1 MSVDESFG
9 DETIE
14 QSIFSREDYY
24 PTPNESKL
32 SYAQRGKSS
41 LIMRTDLYALI
52 VKLTSPIDAIE
63 YMFLSDF
70 FLSYRKFMKPI
81 ELLDLL
87 KCRLQWTFNEIM
99 CGNSSREKIGQVAA
113 VRTFVVFRHWI
124 LNYFAQ
130 DFLTD
135 AVLRKKFVSDINE
148 LQWDNSKPTPK
159 LIQGIVI
166 TIKKSW
172 VMCLKLMWED
182 VSPDITPS
190 NPEEWLHFPIR
201 DITPESLPSGE
212 GGKRLSFY
220 ALQSSQNPEFRNRS
234 VLSLYMSKENFQLP
248 ETSDESS
255 PKTSVKV
262 KQRTASMFLFPRD
275 NSSPVVLQPKGGN
288 SHEDNSSGFVIPK
301 TGSVTEVIKDLHVP
315 PTPSVDKL
323 IPPTPAK
330 NIEFI
335 LRSSYLPSRGAR
347 DNTERRKK
355 ESTGMLGLLSK
366 WKRNHNTR
374 VVPTQAKQQS
384 TNFEIENFIKL
395 VFSITSLENKDGD
408 EMQKLLSTASS
419 KFDILSARTI
429 DEVEYFIAKENEL
442 LAKVSH
448 QGRYFDLQK
457 DTRPRSS
464 AANPEATS
472 AMDNLNLYKTVSFI
486 ASSVISL
493 SKTLQSHQIT
503 SPSYAAFERRRVNS
517 VDGSFKDNRAVTR
530 AATLRSN
537 TRSPILTNDGPRK
550 LVFHGQDNVALKR
563 TGEQQETS
571 AAVLRSSAG
580 VWSHSAPNLVSPLP
594 KSMKETQEK
603 KSSQSPTRNLLRLSS
618 SIIEV
623 DDMDSNSNRSNTLEA
638 GLSESHSISSHSP
651 VIKRK
656 DGLQNLREFNFEEDL
671 ESENTNH
678 TLHEI
683 VTDDSPVNLLQK
695 SAQASKVDED
705 NSSFITSNE
714 NISIRESAGHI
725 TPASS
730 IAHRSVSSNTGR
742 ISLLGS
748 RNPRT
753 SLLKPVAQIS
763 SVVKDDAFKRLDNE
777 LLNNQEEIRHL
788 EERTSF
794 MNLNEA
800 RKHESKASQVSLT
813 SSVPTDQLYASR
825 NPSPRKEIGESN
837 GKEDFTAN
845 QKLVRLSLV
854 PSIRSIVSEDSFST
868 FHTVDTFS
876 QLSTSSKVEHVSG
889 TGASFIDYSL
899 NGAVKES
906 LTIADSD
913 DKPGNKYLFSPDN
926 GSIDDASPEKNV
938 DDLKIKFISP
948 AGNDSQSMNDGIIS
962 MIEGKEDGEP
972 NEEQELDDI
981 YREKHQNEHHRR
993 TVTPIVSPYK
1003 AEDSRLNNL
1012 ANLTDESLHGDPVNV
1027 ALMKLEGTFASNQ
1040 SKNENQET
1048 SAEELT
1054 QRRLSVLRANDRN
1067 SFLIERRRQVKSEIP
1082 MTPHSKSQNGNTNQ
1096 KATESQIR
1104 ELLSSYTLQD
1114 SRLDVTNAAQ
1124 HVPFIL
1130 MYDSKSI
1137 AEQLTLVEREIL
1149 SEIDWKELL
1158 DLKVSRNFSSVTSW
1172 LQLLLQNVN
1181 LSGIDL
1187 AIARFNLTVDW
1198 VISEIV
1204 LTTDNKLRRN
1214 TIQRFIH
1221 VADHCRSYQN
1231 YNTLMEIV
1239 LGLSSLVVQS
1249 FRDAWRLI
1257 EPGDVLIWET
1267 LKNIPSLEKNY
1278 QNVRGLLN
1286 DIDPLKGCI
1295 PFIVVY
1301 LSDLTLNSEKN
1312 NWIVANEVL
1321 NYSKFQTN
1329 VQIVKNFIQRAQWSK
1344 FYDIQTNDE
1353 LLSKCVYI
1361 SCLSQAEITQLK
1373 DTLASPRL
1381 DATEIEG

>member
-1 MSVDESFG
+1 MSAGESIQDEASAQNVFNR
-9 DETIE
+9 DE
-14 QSIFSREDYY
+14 YY

-32 SYAQRGKSS
+32 SYAQRDNGG
-41 LIMRTDLYALI
+41 LIIKTDLYALI
-52 VKLTSPIDAIE
+52 VKLTSPVDAID

-70 FLSYRKFMKPI
+70 FLSYRKFIKPI
-81 ELLDLL
+81 ELLELL
-87 KCRLQWTFNEIM
+87 KHRLQWTFDEIV
-99 CGNSSREKIGQVAA
+99 CGDSSREKIGQVAS

-130 DFLTD
+130 DFLTN
-135 AVLRKKFVSDINE
+135 AVLRGNFVSTINT
-148 LQWDNSKPTPK
+148 LQWGKSKPTPK

-190 NPEEWLHFPIR
+190 DPEGWLHFPIR
-201 DITPESLPSGE
+201 DVTLKSASSGE
-212 GGKRLSFY
+212 DGKRLSLY

-234 VLSLYMSKENFQLP
+234 VLSLYTSKDNFQLP
-248 ETSDESS
+248 ETVDE
-255 PKTSVKV
+255 PNAKTNVKF

-275 NSSPVVLQPKGGN
+275 NSSMAVLPPEGGN
-288 SHEDNSSGFVIPK
+288 SPDHKSSGFVIPK

-335 LRSSYLPSRGAR
+335 LRSSYLPSKGAG
-347 DNTERRKK
+347 DNTERPRK
-355 ESTGMLGLLSK
+355 ENTGMMGLLSK
-366 WKRNHNTR
+366 WKRNHNTGPLP
-374 VVPTQAKQQS
+374 VPTRQQS
-384 TNFEIENFIKL
+384 TSFEIENFIKL
-395 VFSITSLENKDGD
+395 VFSITSLENKGGD
-408 EMQKLLSTASS
+408 EMQRLLTSS
-419 KFDILSARTI
+419 SSRFDILSARTI
-429 DEVEYFIAKENEL
+429 DEVEFFIAKENEL
-442 LAKVSH
+442 LTKISR
-448 QGRYFDLQK
+448 QGRHLDLQN
-457 DTRPRSS
+457 DAHLGSP
-464 AANPEATS
+464 AAIADGVS

-493 SKTLQSHQIT
+493 SKTLQSQQIT

-517 VDGSFKDNRAVTR
+517 VDGFYKKNRTVAR
-530 AATLRSN
+530 AATLRTN
-537 TRSPILTNDGPRK
+537 TKSVILANDGPRK
-550 LVFHGQDNVALKR
+550 LVFHGQDNIAMKR
-563 TGEQQETS
+563 MSERQEVPSTVS
-571 AAVLRSSAG
+571 RSSTG
-580 VWSHSAPNLVSPLP
+580 VWSHSAPNLVSPIT
-594 KSMKETQEK
+594 KSMKETPEEK
-603 KSSQSPTRNLLRLSS
+603 LNKSPSHHLLRLSS
-618 SIIEV
+618 SIVEV
-623 DDMDSNSNRSNTLEA
+623 ENMDSGSRRDDIYDAGSVNSHITNM
-638 GLSESHSISSHSP
+638 HSP

-671 ESENTNH
+671 ENGDTNH
-678 TLHEI
+678 SLHEVGEI
-683 VTDDSPVNLLQK
+683 FVSNALQ
-695 SAQASKVDED
+695 QAAPMSKVDD
-705 NSSFITSNE
+705 DYSSFITSND
-714 NISIRESAGHI
+714 NISLRENAGHF

-730 IAHRSVSSNTGR
+730 VAHRSVSSNSGR

-753 SLLKPVAQIS
+753 SQLKPVAQIS
-763 SVVKDDAFKRLDNE
+763 SVVKDDVFKRLDNK

-788 EERTSF
+788 EERTS
-794 MNLNEA
+794 MINLNGEN
-800 RKHESKASQVSLT
+800 RKLSKVSQVSLT
-813 SSVPTDQLYASR
+813 SSVPTEQLYASR
-825 NPSPRKEIGESN
+825 DASPNKRDGVNNVKDSE
-837 GKEDFTAN
+837 AN
-845 QKLVRLSLV
+845 HKYVHLSSV

-876 QLSTSSKVEHVSG
+876 KLSSSSRAEQASG
-889 TGASFIDYSL
+889 TSASFIDYSL
-899 NGAVKES
+899 NAAVKES
-906 LTIADSD
+906 MGLADSN

-948 AGNDSQSMNDGIIS
+948 MGNDTLSMNDDGLSI
-962 MIEGKEDGEP
+962 IEGKEEENGP

-981 YREKHQNEHHRR
+981 YKEKHQHEHHRR

-1027 ALMKLEGTFASNQ
+1027 ALMKLEGTFSLAH
-1040 SKNENQET
+1040 KNKEDEEADMQEMR
-1048 SAEELT
+1048 LK
-1054 QRRLSVLRANDRN
+1054 RLSVLGLGNRN

-1082 MTPHSKSQNGNTNQ
+1082 MTPHAKIQKGKSSH
-1096 KATESQIR
+1096 KVTESQIQ
-1104 ELLSSYTLQD
+1104 ELLNSYTLQD
-1114 SRLDVTNAAQ
+1114 SRLDISNADQ

-1137 AEQLTLVEREIL
+1137 AEQLTLIEREIL

-1158 DLKVSRNFSSVTSW
+1158 DLKVSRTFPSVTSW

-1181 LSGIDL
+1181 LSGVDL

-1198 VISEIV
+1198 VISEVV

-1221 VADHCRSYQN
+1221 VADHCRSFQN
-1231 YNTLMEIV
+1231 YNTLMQVI

-1257 EPGDVLIWET
+1257 EPGDVLIWES

-1278 QNVRGLLN
+1278 QNIRGLLN
-1286 DIDPLKGCI
+1286 NIDPLKGCI

-1301 LSDLTLNSEKN
+1301 LSDLTLNSEKK
-1312 NWIVANEVL
+1312 NWIAVNEVL

-1344 FYDIQTNDE
+1344 FYKIQTNDE

-1361 SCLSQAEITQLK
+1361 SCLSPAEITQLR
-1373 DTLASPRL
+1373 DTSASPRVET
-1381 DATEIEG
+1381 TEFQV